1 MVNNIP
7 AGELAAGMIYFMD
20 NDVAIYLDLDNVLI
34 GATEANL
41 SFDINLILDHVA
53 SLTNGRIVLRRAYG
67 DWRQQANQ
75 TKALAAAGFELQ
87 STVRLSSNSKNLAD
101 MQMVVDA
108 MSTLV
113 DRQEFTTYVLVT
125 GDRDFAP
132 LVQALR
138 KRGKQVIGTGVRH
151 TTSLRLAHLCDHYF
165 YYDQLVA
172 AANQIMDDQL
182 ADLLQRAMDQLLQD
196 KSRVPAS
203 LLKQRV
209 QALSKGAFN
218 RSALGKGS
226 FSKVLMGYP
235 HIVQFE
241 QEGTTLYV
249 HRPQNSRPTAIIGKK
264 VGTHI
269 PDEEVRILLKKALDE
284 LLDDRDHV
292 RASLLKQRMQDL
304 SDSAFDET
312 MQGDK
317 SFRKFLDHYGDL
329 VLVEQEGS
337 TLYARRT
344 GSETSNQPA
353 VTEKH
358 LSSEEALTLLQAA
371 ISELLIDQSRVRA
384 SLLKQRMQELS
395 NGTFDEG
402 RLGYDTYREFLAHY
416 PDLIQVQQ
424 KGTTLLVH
432 RPKNH
437 IEPEQLH
444 LLYRSSLKKRGL
456 RVVPSEIRLQILK
469 DMITLLEHHPKLEW
483 RQLVNQLVAY
493 YVRIGREDIS
503 KSYVNDVLRVARRA
517 MVVGVDNGKSLA
529 KAPVYLRINGQR
541 AFQDAVIRCDVTYLK
556 EIQNLA
562 DPFDLEQASVALYES
577 VDHTRYLKVLLSRFS
592 ENGQNA

>member
-1 MVNNIP
+1 MN
-7 AGELAAGMIYFMD
+7 

-67 DWRQQANQ
+67 DWRQRANQ

-87 STVRLSSNSKNLAD
+87 SAVRLSNNSKNLAD

-108 MSTLV
+108 MSTLI
-113 DRQEFTTYVLVT
+113 DGQDFATYVLVT

-151 TTSLRLAHLCDHYF
+151 TTSQRLTHLCDHF
-165 YYDQLVA
+165 IYYDHLVA
-172 AANQIMDDQL
+172 AADQMMDDQL

-226 FSKVLMGYP
+226 FSKVLMTYP
-235 HIVQFE
+235 HIAQLE

-249 HRPQNSRPTAIIGKK
+249 VRPQDRRPAAIIGKK
-264 VGTHI
+264 AGTPI
-269 PDEEVRILLKKALDE
+269 PDEDVKDLLKRALEE
-284 LLDDRDHV
+284 LLADRDQV

-304 SDSAFDET
+304 SDGAFDET

-317 SFRKFLDHYGDL
+317 TFRKFLDHHREL

-337 TLYARRT
+337 TLYARKAGDKGVKLST
-344 GSETSNQPA
+344 NKDMYLTSD
-353 VTEKH
+353 
-358 LSSEEALTLLQAA
+358 EALSLLQAA
-371 ISELLIDQSRVRA
+371 MSELLVDHSRVRA

-395 NGTFDEG
+395 NGAFDEE
-402 RLGYDTYREFLAHY
+402 RLGHDSFREFLAHY
-416 PDLIQVQQ
+416 PEQIQVQQ

-432 RPKNH
+432 RPENY
-437 IEPEQLH
+437 IEPDQLH
-444 LLYRSSLKKRGL
+444 LLYRSTLKKRGL

-469 DMITLLEHHPKLEW
+469 DTITLLKHYPKLEW
-483 RQLVNQLVAY
+483 RQLVDHLVAY
-493 YVRIGREDIS
+493 YVRNGREDIS
-503 KSYVNDVLRVARRA
+503 KSFVNDVLRVARRA
-517 MVVGVDNGKSLA
+517 MVVGVDNGRSLA

-541 AFQDAVIRCDVTYLK
+541 IFQDAVIRCDVTYLR
-556 EIQNLA
+556 EIQSMA
-562 DPFDLEQASVALYES
+562 DSFDLEQASVALYES
-577 VDHTRYLKVLLSRFS
+577 VGHARYLKVLLSRYS

>member
-1 MVNNIP
+1 
-7 AGELAAGMIYFMD
+7 MD

-34 GATEANL
+34 GATEAKL
-41 SFDINLILDHVA
+41 SFDINLILDHIT

-67 DWRQQANQ
+67 DWRQRANQ

-87 STVRLSSNSKNLAD
+87 SAVRLSNNSKNLAD

-113 DRQEFTTYVLVT
+113 DGQEFATYVLVT

-151 TTSLRLAHLCDHYF
+151 TTSQRLAHLCDHYF

-172 AANQIMDDQL
+172 AADQMMDDQL

-209 QALSKGAFN
+209 QALSKGAFS

-226 FSKVLMGYP
+226 FSKLLASYP
-235 HIVQFE
+235 HIVQLE

-249 HRPQNSRPTAIIGKK
+249 YRPQDSRPKAIIGKSS
-264 VGTHI
+264 GTHI
-269 PDEEVRILLKKALDE
+269 PEEEIRTLLIKALDE
-284 LLDDRDHV
+284 LLADRDHV

-304 SDSAFDET
+304 SEGAFDET

-317 SFRKFLDHYGDL
+317 SFRKFLDHYHDL

-337 TLYARRT
+337 TLYARRADSSSVNHPAAEVKPL
-344 GSETSNQPA
+344 SEN
-353 VTEKH
+353 
-358 LSSEEALTLLQAA
+358 EALALLQTAV
-371 ISELLIDQSRVRA
+371 SELLVDQSKVRA

-395 NGTFDEG
+395 NGSFDEEG
-402 RLGYDTYREFLAHY
+402 LGYETFREFLAQH
-416 PDLIQVQQ
+416 PELIQVQQ

-432 RPKNH
+432 RPENY
-437 IEPEQLH
+437 IEPEELYLQ
-444 LLYRSSLKKRGL
+444 YRSSLKKRGL

-469 DMITLLEHHPKLEW
+469 DTITLLQHRPKIEW
-483 RQLVNQLVAY
+483 RQLVNQLVDY
-493 YVRIGREDIS
+493 YVRSGREEIS

-517 MVVGVDNGKSLA
+517 MVVGVDNGRSLA
-529 KAPVYLRINGQR
+529 RAPVYLKINGQR

-556 EIQNLA
+556 EMQDLT
-562 DPFDLEQASVALYES
+562 DPFNLEQASVALYEN
-577 VDHTRYLKVLLSRFS
+577 VGHVRYLKVLLSRFS
-592 ENGQNA
+592 ENGQRI